1 MEQVKIGCRTGESSG
16 NRISGAEFL
25 SGFRKDDRLVPVITL
40 TVSFSHEPWDRPT
53 SLHEMLAIE
62 NKELLKY
69 VADYKLN
76 LLTPH
81 DIAEEDF
88 DKFRTEFGA
97 VMQCVKH
104 RQDKDMKWMEGK
116 DRFKKMTHGTAS
128 LIKTVTGFN
137 LDLDK
142 EGDVVNMMNAWE
154 NGLNQARNVA
164 YADGRNDGRIES
176 ALMFAQK
183 YNISTEEALNTAGVS
198 KSEWDAYEAA
208 NNQCLK

>member
-1 MEQVKIGCRTGESSG
+1 
-16 NRISGAEFL
+16 
-25 SGFRKDDRLVPVITL
+25 
-40 TVSFSHEPWDRPT
+40 
-53 SLHEMLAIE
+53 MLAIE

-76 LLTPH
+76 LLTSH

-104 RQDKDMKWMEGK
+104 RQDKDMAWMEGK

-128 LIKTVTGFN
+128 LVKTVIRFN
-137 LDLDK
+137 LDLEK

-154 NGLNQARNVA
+154 NGLNQARIDA
-164 YADGRNDGRIES
+164 KQADRNEGRIES

-183 YNISTEEALNTAGVS
+183 YNISTEEALNT
-198 KSEWDAYEAA
+198 
-208 NNQCLK
+208 